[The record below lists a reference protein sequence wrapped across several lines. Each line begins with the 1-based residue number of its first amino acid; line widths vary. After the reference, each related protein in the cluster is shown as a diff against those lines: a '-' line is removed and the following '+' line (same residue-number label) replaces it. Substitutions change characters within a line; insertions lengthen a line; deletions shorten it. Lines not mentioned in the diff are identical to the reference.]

1 MKPPQP
7 LLKVLSGLACI
18 SLLPLVPVCAQ
29 EPAPGGASDPGQ
41 MPKNIREA
49 YERAEK
55 FGEEALPPGPPGS
68 AAERKGTRR
77 LDAVHMPGL
86 AAGGLLL
93 ANLALGGAIFLGAR
107 RKRLALPRRKVM
119 RKWHYVVGLTAVA
132 LALVHATGRF
142 IQAGALSLDS
152 PPAFLLTCAAVLLV
166 GSGLLR
172 VRPPR
177 ALARHPRI
185 WAWAHRVLVLLTV
198 VLLVLHLG

>member
-18 SLLPLVPVCAQ
+18 SLLTLVPVCAQ

-41 MPKNIREA
+41 CPRTSGRPTR
-49 YERAEK
+49 RAEK
-55 FGEEALPPGPPGS
+55 FGEEALPQ
-68 AAERKGTRR
+68 
-77 LDAVHMPGL
+77 GL
-86 AAGGLLL
+86 RVQQPREGDAAGWRGSHARPRRRRPAT

-119 RKWHYVVGLTAVA
+119 RKWHYVVGLTALA

-152 PPAFLLTCAAVLLV
+152 PPAFLLTCTAVLLV